1 MIVGAGTLL
10 NTATV
15 LTGGVIGSV
24 AGHRIPVRMR
34 ELVVQVLGIFVVVYG
49 VKVAITPSF
58 HEAPHLAIVLIGLL
72 AGTVV
77 GSLLDIDGALLR
89 FGGWAE
95 RRLGGRA
102 GGAAAP
108 AESTG
113 RVARAF
119 VTTTLL
125 YCVGPLTILGTFDD
139 GARGD
144 ILLLGIK
151 STLDGIASLA
161 FAVTLGPG
169 VLLSAGSVLV
179 VQGAL
184 TAAAYASRGAFDEFL
199 VTQAIGAGGLML
211 VAIGLGLLEIRRI
224 RVADMLPALVLAP
237 AVAAMSRAFG
247 WGL

>member
-15 LTGGVIGSV
+15 LTGGVAGSV

-34 ELVVQVLGIFVVVYG
+34 EIVIQVLGIFTVVYG

-58 HEAPHLAIVLIGLL
+58 RAAPDLAVVLIGVL

-77 GSLLDIDGALLR
+77 GSLLDVDGALLR
-89 FGGWAE
+89 FGAWAE
-95 RRLGGRA
+95 RRLVRDCGD
-102 GGAAAP
+102 AAAP
-108 AESTG
+108 EQSSG

-119 VTTTLL
+119 VTTSLL
-125 YCVGPLTILGTFDD
+125 YCVGPLTILGSFDD

-161 FAVTLGPG
+161 FAVTLGRG
-169 VLLSAGSVLV
+169 VLLSAVSVLV

-184 TAAAYASRGAFDEFL
+184 TGVAYATRGSIDEYL
-199 VTQAIGAGGLML
+199 VTQALGAGGLML

-224 RVADMLPALVLAP
+224 RVADMLPGL
-237 AVAAMSRAFG
+237 VAAPLVAAISRALG

>member
-15 LTGGVIGSV
+15 LSGGVIGSV
-24 AGHRIPVRMR
+24 AGHRIPLRLR
-34 ELVVQVLGIFVVVYG
+34 ELVVQVLGIFTVVYG

-58 HEAPHLAIVLIGLL
+58 HTAPDLAVVLIGLL
-72 AGTVV
+72 AGSVV
-77 GSLLDIDGALLR
+77 GSLLNIDGALLR
-89 FGGWAE
+89 FGAWAE
-95 RRLGGRA
+95 RRLVRDRD
-102 GGAAAP
+102 GADP
-108 AESTG
+108 DSSTG

-161 FAVTLGPG
+161 FAVTLGRG

-184 TAAAYASRGAFDEFL
+184 TGVAYATRGGFDAYL
-199 VTQAIGAGGLML
+199 VTQALGAGGFML

-224 RVADMLPALVLAP
+224 RVADMLPGL
-237 AVAAMSRAFG
+237 VAAPLLAALSRALG